1 MSEQLRTTAL
11 SLKREN
17 VYEHVE
23 GNLFVN
29 TILSSRRLLVV
40 VFLLIIFASAARPVK
55 DPDFYWHLK
64 TGQYLVETR
73 TIPTVDLFSWSKYG
87 SEWVT
92 HEWLSEAVMYSVFRW
107 LGYGGLIVLFS
118 AIITISF
125 GFVYMRAKD
134 VAKHPYVAGF
144 ALLLGAA
151 ATMPTW
157 GVRPQMFSML
167 FASVFVYLLG
177 DYYDERRT
185 RAIWWLVPLTVLW
198 VNIHAGFA
206 MGLGLILLTI
216 VSLDADAVILHEHNI
231 AH

>member
-1 MSEQLRTTAL
+1 MSEQVKTNMP
-11 SLKREN
+11 SLNRDDLFG
-17 VYEHVE
+17 HVE
-23 GNLFVN
+23 GNSFVN

-40 VFLLIIFASAARPVK
+40 LFMLIIFASAARPVK

-73 TIPTVDLFSWSKYG
+73 TIPTVDMFSWSKFG

-92 HEWLSEAVMYSVFRW
+92 HEWLSEVIMYSVFRW
-107 LGYGGLIVLFS
+107 LGYAGLILLFS

-125 GFVYMRAKD
+125 GLVYSRAAE

-144 ALLLGAA
+144 VLLLGAA

-167 FASVFVYLLG
+167 FASMFVCVLG
-177 DYYDERRT
+177 D
-185 RAIWWLVPLTVLW
+185 
-198 VNIHAGFA
+198 
-206 MGLGLILLTI
+206 
-216 VSLDADAVILHEHNI
+216 
-231 AH
+231 